1 MKYIK
6 KEKFDLIEKLGN
18 DYENLYPTQ
27 NGTIEA
33 QQLKLE
39 HIKKNLSQKD
49 IEIKVGK
56 EYSFIVLEN
65 DYFGRFVKYRKYYK
79 SIQKIYNVEIEK
91 ETDCYYYSKY
101 DKIKKDKIIA
111 IIKENWKDILN
122 YYKK

>member
-56 EYSFIVLEN
+56 KYSFIVLEN

-111 IIKENWKDILN
+111 VIKEN
-122 YYKK
+122 